1 MLKDRIE
8 DSLTFDDVL
17 LLPGHSKLLPSEVSV
32 KSRITQTL
40 GCNIPLLSAAMD
52 TVTEY
57 QTAICM
63 AQEGGMGYTGSATI
77 NELRTKTRFVKIIDA
92 GLRDSHVHDIFITEE
107 APNYQ
112 MNVKS

>member
-17 LLPGHSKLLPSEVSV
+17 LLPGYSKLLPSEVSV

-40 GCNIPLLSAAMD
+40 ECNIPLISAAMD
-52 TVTEY
+52 TVTEH

-63 AQEGGMGYTGSATI
+63 AQQAYGKAMLTI
-77 NELRTKTRFVKIIDA
+77 SSLPKKPRII
-92 GLRDSHVHDIFITEE
+92 
-107 APNYQ
+107 Q
-112 MNVKS
+112 